1 MTTFTIRRLTNNTLN
16 GKEILELLLIVDALA
31 SVFAEHLRQ
40 VKMLRYKRGEGKGKG
55 RERKGRGHGSGFHGS
70 YSRGGVL

>member
-40 VKMLRYKRGEGKGKG
+40 VKMLRYKRGEGKG
-55 RERKGRGHGSGFHGS
+55 RGHGSGFHGS